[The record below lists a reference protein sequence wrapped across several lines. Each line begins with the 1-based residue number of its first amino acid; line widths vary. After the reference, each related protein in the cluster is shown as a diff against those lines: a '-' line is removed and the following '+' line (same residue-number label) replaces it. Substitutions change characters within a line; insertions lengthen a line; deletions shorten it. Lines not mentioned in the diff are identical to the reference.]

1 LLTRRLRQLRPDV
14 IFIEQE
20 PFVVSAF
27 QWAWA
32 AHRARVPYGV
42 TQYENLP
49 DRAGSPLVQR
59 LRAVL
64 LRHAAFVVARS
75 PTAMNLARE
84 WGASGAVDVI
94 PPALPRS
101 AVWHPRNPRSSHV
114 FSVGFAGRLV
124 PEKGIHVLLEALGQ
138 LQPPLEL
145 HVIGDGPL
153 RATVDEFGNGACT
166 VQVATGLR
174 HDDVAAHLDQLD
186 VLCLP
191 SLTTPRWAEQFGRV
205 LTEATALGVPV
216 IGTDSGEIPW
226 VIEQTGGGLVV
237 PEGDATSLAA
247 AITRLRDD
255 DALRQ
260 KLGEEGRERTREF
273 CSLEVCAAQLS
284 SVFATAAA
292 AR

>member
-1 LLTRRLRQLRPDV
+1 LLTRRLRQFRPDV

-42 TQYENLP
+42 TQYENLS
-49 DRAGSPLVQR
+49 DRGGNPLLRR

-75 PTAMNLARE
+75 PTAMNLTRA

-94 PPALPRS
+94 PPALSRS
-101 AVWHPRNPRSSHV
+101 VVSHRRTPRSSEI

-124 PEKGIHVLLEALGQ
+124 PEKGVLVLLEALRQ
-138 LQPPLEL
+138 LQPPLQL

-153 RATVDEFGNGACT
+153 RAAVDDFGNGACT
-166 VQVATGLR
+166 VQVTTGVR
-174 HDDVAAHLDQLD
+174 HDDVARHLDQLD

-191 SLTTPRWAEQFGRV
+191 SLTTQRWAEQFGRV
-205 LTEATALGVPV
+205 ITEATALGVPV

-237 PEGDATSLAA
+237 PEGDAASLAA

-260 KLGEEGRERTREF
+260 KLGENGRERTLEF
-273 CSLEVCAAQLS
+273 CSAEVCAARLS
-284 SVFATAAA
+284 SLFTTAAA
-292 AR
+292 PH